1 MKKRIK
7 AVCFL
12 LFLSG
17 IFTISLSLSPVW
29 ALDSAQAA
37 KSKVQA
43 LVDRFP
49 AQNTEVRQNLA
60 SQLMGM
66 GSDGILEV
74 CRLLVPPGTGDD
86 TNARYALSAL
96 ATYVSQEGGE
106 KAREL
111 YAKALIKALD
121 RQTNKEVQAFL
132 IRQLQ
137 RTGKKES
144 IKPLKRYLD
153 NKRLCEPATQA
164 LLAIGTPEAEKALL
178 KALGKATGANR
189 VTLIKALGELRS
201 KQATKKILGFAT
213 DKNDELRQVTLFALA
228 NIGDP
233 LAEKAVSTVS
243 LEAPSY
249 ERTRAPSVYL
259 LYAQRLSESG
269 HKVLCANIC
278 RNLITSYTA
287 PQESHIPCTALSL
300 LVDAIGENAFED
312 LLQATGNPNKELRAR
327 ALELA
332 DRIPGEEA
340 TARWIELMTEASPDV
355 QAQIIGMLGRRGDVT
370 ALPVLREK
378 LKSHRKVIK
387 LASVPAAASLGR
399 EEVFFDILSLLRT
412 DQKDEIAVIKQA
424 LMGFSS
430 QLLIP
435 ESVKILDKVPSP
447 SRVVLME
454 ILSERH
460 AKEYVDIFFAKAE
473 SENEDIRQAVLA
485 GMTNLAGPQDIPR
498 LIEMLVETDR
508 NQDIRL
514 IQAAIIASANQIE
527 DKDKRAD
534 LLLVALQTADEEK
547 QPDLLRLLSRIG
559 SQNALQAVI
568 AKTKSEN
575 PQIQAVAISVL
586 SEWPDFEA
594 AEELSRIW
602 RNTEIQKYLLVASK
616 GYVRLVQESDLG
628 PEEKLE
634 RYKDVLGHVSYP
646 AAKAIVLGRLGA
658 IRSLE
663 AFKIAASFLENPEL
677 RSLAAAVVARIGF
690 SDIEI
695 KKEFSKSQLLSIFQ
709 KVARNIDNDRTRQNV
724 DNRIGTLLTEEGFV
738 PLFNR
743 RDLSGWKGLVG
754 DPVKR
759 AKMMPEELEK
769 AQALADESMHVH
781 WKVDEGILVFD
792 GRGESLCTDKD
803 YEDFELFVDWKIEEG
818 GDSGIYLRGSPQV
831 QIWGLDQSLD
841 GSGGLYNNQK
851 GPSKPL
857 VRADN
862 PVGEWNT
869 FHIKMIGE
877 RVTVYLNG
885 VLVVDD
891 VVMENYWER
900 DKPIYPSGQIEL
912 QAHNTSLNFRN
923 IFIHNIRIKELK

>member
-1 MKKRIK
+1 MKKRTW
-7 AVCFL
+7 AVYVL
-12 LFLSG
+12 LLLSG
-17 IFTISLSLSPVW
+17 IFIISLSLSPVW

-37 KSKVQA
+37 KLKVQA

-49 AQNTEVRQNLA
+49 AQNTEARQTLA

-66 GSDGILEV
+66 GSEGILLV

-121 RQTNKEVQAFL
+121 KQTNKEVQAFL

-144 IKPLKRYLD
+144 IKPLKRYLA

-164 LLAIGTPEAEKALL
+164 LLAIGTPEAEKVLL
-178 KALGKATGANR
+178 KALKRATGANR
-189 VTLIKALGELRS
+189 VTLIKALGELQN
-201 KQATKKILGFAT
+201 KEATKKILPFAT
-213 DKNDELRQVTLFALA
+213 DTNDELRQVTLFALA

-249 ERTRAPSVYL
+249 ERISAPSVYL

-269 HKVLCANIC
+269 HKMQSANIC
-278 RNLITSYTA
+278 RNLIASYTA
-287 PQESHIPCTALSL
+287 PQENHIPCTALSL
-300 LVDAIGENAFED
+300 LVDAVGKNAFED
-312 LLQATGNPNKELRAR
+312 LLQAMDSLNPELRAR

-340 TARWIELMTEASPDV
+340 TARWIELMAEASPDV

-387 LASVPAAASLGR
+387 LASVPAAASLGG

-412 DQKDEIAVIKQA
+412 DQKDEIVVIKQA

-430 QLLIP
+430 RLLIP
-435 ESVKILDKVPSP
+435 ESVKILDKVPPP
-447 SRVVLME
+447 SLVALME

-460 AKEYVDIFFAKAE
+460 AKEHVDTFFAKAE
-473 SENEDIRQAVLA
+473 SENEDIRQAALSGLA
-485 GMTNLAGPQDIPR
+485 NLTGPQDIPR
-498 LIEMLVETDR
+498 LIKMLVETDS

-514 IQAAIIASANQIE
+514 IQNALVACANQIE
-527 DKDKRAD
+527 DKDERAD
-534 LLLVALQTADEEK
+534 LLLEALQTADEEK
-547 QPDLLRLLSRIG
+547 QPDLLRPLSRIG

-586 SEWPDFEA
+586 ADWPDFEA

-602 RNTEIQKYLLVASK
+602 RNTKSQKYLLVASK
-616 GYVRLVQESDLG
+616 GYVRLVHESDMG
-628 PEEKLE
+628 PEAKLE
-634 RYKDVLGHVSYP
+634 RYKDVLGFVSYP
-646 AAKAIVLGRLGA
+646 AAKVIVLGRLSA

-663 AFKIAASFLENPEL
+663 AFKIAVSFLENPEL
-677 RSLAAAVVARIGF
+677 RSQAAAIVARIGF
-690 SDIEI
+690 SGIEI
-695 KKEFSKSQLLSIFQ
+695 EKEFSKPQLLSIFQ
-709 KVARNIDNDRTRQNV
+709 KVARNIDSDRARQNV
-724 DNRIGTLLTEEGFV
+724 DNRIEAQLIEEGFLS
-738 PLFNR
+738 LFNR

-759 AKMMPEELEK
+759 SKMTPEELEK

-792 GRGESLCTDKD
+792 GRGKSLCTDKD
-803 YEDFELFVDWKIEEG
+803 YADFELFVDWKIEEE

-831 QIWGLDQSLD
+831 QIWGPDQSLD

-877 RVTVYLNG
+877 HVTVYLNG

-912 QAHNTSLNFRN
+912 QAHNTSLYFRN
-923 IFIHNIRIKELK
+923 IFIRD

>member
-7 AVCFL
+7 AVCIL

-17 IFTISLSLSPVW
+17 IFTISLSLSSVW

-49 AQNTEVRQNLA
+49 AQNTEARQNLA
-60 SQLMGM
+60 SQLIGM
-66 GSDGILEV
+66 GSDGIFEV

-189 VTLIKALGELRS
+189 ITLIKALGELRS
-201 KQATKKILGFAT
+201 KQATKKILAFAT

-312 LLQATGNPNKELRAR
+312 LLQATGNPDKELRAR

-387 LASVPAAASLGR
+387 LASVPAAASLGG

-485 GMTNLAGPQDIPR
+485 GMTNLAGPQDIPH

-514 IQAAIIASANQIE
+514 IQAAIIACANQIE

-602 RNTEIQKYLLVASK
+602 RNTEIQKYLLVASR

-831 QIWGLDQSLD
+831 QIWGPDQSLD

-900 DKPIYPSGQIEL
+900 DNPIYPSGQIEL

-923 IFIHNIRIKELK
+923 IFIHIKELE